1 VVYRARQKERMQ
13 RAIKLTCPRD
23 ELRER
28 QDSDQFAATWEA
40 EVAVLAEV
48 THTRIAKI
56 IDWGEAL
63 HPQGILPY
71 TVMEYIEGVHMDEM
85 WVRESVTGATFLAL
99 FDHVF
104 DALDYLHGEGIMHC
118 DVKAANVLVRRD
130 SRGYSAT
137 LVDLGVAKVLKPFA
151 EEEDEDGVSETPSL
165 SAGAEAMPVSDELSD
180 VTMFF
185 STARITRPEWQ
196 GLIEQQVPRAQIAE
210 MFPGHDLYA
219 FGKLLE
225 QALESSNVAVA
236 IERDLGKQAL
246 GAVETIRDR
255 LLAPLGEEYYQTA
268 SSVRQDWA
276 KLSPAY
282 LSPLQIPELAVGAS
296 ARTSLATPAGRVS
309 ITDRVF
315 DIISHPLFQRLRNIP
330 QLELA
335 SLVYP
340 GASHSRL
347 LHSLSIFD
355 TTRRYV
361 SHLLNDPN
369 FLLLVERPQVE
380 ALLLQAL
387 LHDIGHY
394 PLSHMFEDVSEEER
408 LAGSP
413 RLVPS
418 DDELF
423 WVFVAPEH
431 APDDFRDY
439 ADDLAEEMG
448 RLGQPL
454 LSAVLAGEGGAPPLV
469 SPASM
474 RAMQRTS
481 QLAGPAEC
489 VLSGILSSPIDA
501 DKVAYLTDDSIMT
514 GVRYGL
520 GIDIDALL
528 AALRAPRTDD
538 ITPGVRVIAIGDKG
552 LTAAEGIVLARYWM
566 LRRVYWHHTNRST
579 IAMTK
584 LVIDRLVATDQLTM
598 RDFFRKTL
606 FADLPTALAWLS
618 ACFRQSH

>member
-1 VVYRARQKERMQ
+1 V
-13 RAIKLTCPRD
+13 T
-23 ELRER
+23 
-28 QDSDQFAATWEA
+28 
-40 EVAVLAEV
+40 LA
-48 THTRIAKI
+48 
-56 IDWGEAL
+56 
-63 HPQGILPY
+63 
-71 TVMEYIEGVHMDEM
+71 
-85 WVRESVTGATFLAL
+85 S
-99 FDHVF
+99 
-104 DALDYLHGEGIMHC
+104 
-118 DVKAANVLVRRD
+118 
-130 SRGYSAT
+130 
-137 LVDLGVAKVLKPFA
+137 
-151 EEEDEDGVSETPSL
+151 
-165 SAGAEAMPVSDELSD
+165 
-180 VTMFF
+180 
-185 STARITRPEWQ
+185 
-196 GLIEQQVPRAQIAE
+196 
-210 MFPGHDLYA
+210 
-219 FGKLLE
+219 
-225 QALESSNVAVA
+225 
-236 IERDLGKQAL
+236 KQAL